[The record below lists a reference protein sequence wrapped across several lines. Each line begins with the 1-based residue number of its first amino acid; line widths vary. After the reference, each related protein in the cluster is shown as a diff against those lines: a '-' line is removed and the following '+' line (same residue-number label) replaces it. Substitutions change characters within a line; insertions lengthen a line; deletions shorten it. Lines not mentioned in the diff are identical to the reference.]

1 MLDEPVGR
9 GARHVTLATGF
20 HLRALAKEGRETS
33 PLRVVSDLYMCALAY
48 APTHII
54 RMCAH

>member
-20 HLRALAKEGRETS
+20 HLRARAKEGGETS
-33 PLRVVSDLYMCALAY
+33 PLRVVSDLLCALAH